1 MSGISVFIR
10 TDVRRLAFCLSPLC
24 KDATRRQPTANQEE
38 GSHQTPDLPVA

>member
-10 TDVRRLAFCLSPLC
+10 IDVKACFCLSPLC

>member
-10 TDVRRLAFCLSPLC
+10 IDMKRLAFCLSPLC
-24 KDATRRQPTANQEE
+24 TEATKRQSTANQEE